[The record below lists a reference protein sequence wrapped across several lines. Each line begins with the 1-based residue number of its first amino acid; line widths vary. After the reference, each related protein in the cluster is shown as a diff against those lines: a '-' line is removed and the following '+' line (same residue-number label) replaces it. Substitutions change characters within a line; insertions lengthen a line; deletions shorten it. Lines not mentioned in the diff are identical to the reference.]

1 MGDVGEDDLDTIRA
15 LLTDVQLGQFFSRIR
30 DDLQVC
36 GHVCTLDLAN
46 VQCISLIAVVAVV
59 VFVVGGL
66 VVQTPNQR
74 LLG

>member
-1 MGDVGEDDLDTIRA
+1 MMGDVGEDDLDTIRA

-46 VQCISLIAVVAVV
+46 VQCISNKYV
-59 VFVVGGL
+59 
-66 VVQTPNQR
+66 T
-74 LLG
+74 